1 MNGEVISLCAR
12 AKLAILRKPRRNAI
26 IVLIMTLVLSA
37 LVSQAGISASVEGA
51 RNRIQSSIGLGFT
64 VRAKTRGETLPE
76 QSNTNS
82 NSVAT
87 SNSPI
92 PQDLAANEGIDSSQI
107 RKFAAISGVK
117 TVVEERDVLATPVGK
132 QLVLSA
138 QGPRLDDDVLAHAAG
153 ITGTTDS
160 RLSQGFQEGLYRLEQ
175 GEHIT
180 NRSSGRAI
188 VHRDFAKKNN
198 LKIGSTIILKQGF
211 NVKVRVVGIFA
222 GKLQTKGALP
232 SDTSENRIFTD
243 LSSALSLAGSSKRGV
258 LRCVVERSDLLASA
272 IRETK
277 SIAGKWA
284 DVEQNASQLSDVINS
299 VNSVQQLV
307 QMIFVALSFV
317 GILVLG
323 LVLVFW
329 VRGRMH
335 EIGVLMS
342 IGLSRA
348 IIVSQLLVEI
358 AILNIVSFV
367 ISLGLGA
374 AFSGVIGS
382 VILHSADSSFIADGM
397 PVLPLLQTLAAFV
410 MGLFISIVALLVAV
424 LPILIKKPRQI
435 LSTMSQQKCSCVC
448 EFSTKNTIANSA
460 IV

>member
-51 RNRIQSSIGLGFT
+51 RDRIQSSIGLGFT

-76 QSNTNS
+76 QSNANS

-107 RKFAAISGVK
+107 RKFAAISSVK
-117 TVVEERDVLATPVGK
+117 TVVEERNVLAVPVGK
-132 QLVLSA
+132 QLVLPA

-180 NRSSGRAI
+180 NRSVSSAI

-243 LSSALSLAGSSKRGV
+243 LSSALSLAGSSNRSV
-258 LRCVVERSDLLASA
+258 LRCVVEHSDLLASA
-272 IRETK
+272 IREAK

-284 DVEQNASQLSDVINS
+284 DVEQNASQLSDVISS

-307 QMIFVALSFV
+307 RMIFVALSFV

-358 AILNIVSFV
+358 VILNIVSFV
-367 ISLGLGA
+367 ISLGFGA

-410 MGLFISIVALLVAV
+410 IGLLISIVALLVAV

-435 LSTMSQQKCSCVC
+435 LSAMS
-448 EFSTKNTIANSA
+448 
-460 IV
+460 

>member
-1 MNGEVISLCAR
+1 MSVGVISLCSR
-12 AKLAILRKPRRNAI
+12 AWLAIFRKPRRNAI

-37 LVSQAGISASVEGA
+37 LVSQAGISASVEDA
-51 RNRIQSSIGLGFT
+51 RNHLQSSIGLGFT

-76 QSNTNS
+76 QMNANS

-92 PQDLAANEGIDSSQI
+92 PQDLDANEGIDSSQI
-107 RKFAAISGVK
+107 RKFAAIPGVK

-132 QLVLSA
+132 QLVLPA
-138 QGPRLDDDVLAHAAG
+138 QGPRLDDDVLANAAG

-160 RLSQGFQEGLYRLEQ
+160 RLSQGFQEGLYHLEQ

-180 NRSSGRAI
+180 DRSSGRAI

-198 LKIGSTIILKQGF
+198 LKIGSTITLKQGF

-232 SDTSENRIFTD
+232 SDASENRIFTD

-258 LRCVVERSDLLASA
+258 LRCMVERSDLLDSA
-272 IRETK
+272 MRHAK

-284 DVEQNASQLSDVINS
+284 DVEQNASQLSGVISS

-307 QMIFVALSFV
+307 LMIFVALSLV

-329 VRGRMH
+329 VRSRMH

-342 IGLSRA
+342 LGLSRA

-358 AILNIVSFV
+358 VILNLVSFI

-374 AFSGVIGS
+374 AFSGIIGS
-382 VILHSADSSFIADGM
+382 AILHSADSSIVVGDA
-397 PVLPLLQTLAAFV
+397 PVLPFLQTFAAFA
-410 MGLFISIVALLVAV
+410 MGLFISAVALIVAV

-435 LSTMSQQKCSCVC
+435 LSAMS
-448 EFSTKNTIANSA
+448 
-460 IV
+460 

>member
-1 MNGEVISLCAR
+1 MSVDVISLCSR
-12 AKLAILRKPRRNAI
+12 AWLAIFRKPRRNAI

-37 LVSQAGISASVEGA
+37 LVSQAGISASVEDA
-51 RNRIQSSIGLGFT
+51 RNHLQSSIGLGFT

-76 QSNTNS
+76 QMNANS

-92 PQDLAANEGIDSSQI
+92 PQDLDANEGIDSSQI
-107 RKFAAISGVK
+107 RKFAAIPGVK

-132 QLVLSA
+132 QIVLPL

-180 NRSSGRAI
+180 NRSAGRAI

-198 LKIGSTIILKQGF
+198 LKIGSTITLKQGF
-211 NVKVRVVGIFA
+211 NVKVSVVGIFA

-232 SDTSENRIFTD
+232 SDASENRIFTD

-258 LRCVVERSDLLASA
+258 LRCVVERSDLLANA
-272 IRETK
+272 IRQAKT
-277 SIAGKWA
+277 IAGKWA
-284 DVEQNASQLSDVINS
+284 DVEQNASQLSSVINS

-307 QMIFVALSFV
+307 QMIFIVLSFV

-329 VRGRMH
+329 VRARMH

-342 IGLSRA
+342 IGLSKA
-348 IIVSQLLVEI
+348 VIVSQLLVEI
-358 AILNIVSFV
+358 VILNIVSFI

-382 VILHSADSSFIADGM
+382 AILHSANSSFIADGVA
-397 PVLPLLQTLAAFV
+397 VLPLTQTFIAFV
-410 MGLFISIVALLVAV
+410 IGLFISIVALIIAV
-424 LPILIKKPRQI
+424 LPIFIKKPRQI
-435 LSTMSQQKCSCVC
+435 LSAMS
-448 EFSTKNTIANSA
+448 
-460 IV
+460 

>member
-1 MNGEVISLCAR
+1 MSVDVISLCSR
-12 AKLAILRKPRRNAI
+12 AWLAIFRKPRRNAI

-37 LVSQAGISASVEGA
+37 LVSQAGISASAESA
-51 RNRIQSSIGLGFT
+51 RDHIQSSIGLGFT
-64 VRAKTRGETLPE
+64 VQAKTRGETLPE
-76 QSNTNS
+76 QSNANS
-82 NSVAT
+82 NSDTNSEANSDTKV

-92 PQDLAANEGIDSSQI
+92 PQDLDANEGIDSSQI
-107 RKFAAISGVK
+107 RKFAAIAGVK

-132 QLVLSA
+132 QLVLPT

-180 NRSSGRAI
+180 DRSSGRAI

-198 LKIGSTIILKQGF
+198 LKIGSTITLKQGF

-232 SDTSENRIFTD
+232 SDASENRIFTD

-258 LRCVVERSDLLASA
+258 LRCMVERSDLLDSA
-272 IRETK
+272 MRHAK

-284 DVEQNASQLSDVINS
+284 DVEQNASQLSGVISS

-307 QMIFVALSFV
+307 LMIFVALSLV

-329 VRGRMH
+329 VRSRMH

-342 IGLSRA
+342 LGLSRA

-358 AILNIVSFV
+358 VILNLVSFI

-374 AFSGVIGS
+374 AFSGIIGS
-382 VILHSADSSFIADGM
+382 AILHSADSSIVVGDA
-397 PVLPLLQTLAAFV
+397 PVLPFLQTFAAFA
-410 MGLFISIVALLVAV
+410 MGLFISAVALIVAV

-435 LSTMSQQKCSCVC
+435 LSAMS
-448 EFSTKNTIANSA
+448 
-460 IV
+460 

>member
-1 MNGEVISLCAR
+1 MSVGVISLCSR
-12 AKLAILRKPRRNAI
+12 AWLAIFRKPRRNAI

-37 LVSQAGISASVEGA
+37 LVSQAGISASVEDA
-51 RNRIQSSIGLGFT
+51 RNHLQSSIGLGFT

-76 QSNTNS
+76 KMNANS

-92 PQDLAANEGIDSSQI
+92 PQDLDANEGIDSSQI

-132 QLVLSA
+132 QIVLPA

-180 NRSSGRAI
+180 NSSIGKAI

-198 LKIGSTIILKQGF
+198 LKIGSTITLKQGF
-211 NVKVRVVGIFA
+211 NVKVSVVGIFA

-232 SDTSENRIFTD
+232 SDASENRIFTD
-243 LSSALSLAGSSKRGV
+243 LSSALFLAGSAKRSV
-258 LRCVVERSDLLASA
+258 LRCVVERSDLLANA
-272 IRETK
+272 IRQAKT
-277 SIAGKWA
+277 IAGKWA
-284 DVEQNASQLSDVINS
+284 DVEQNASQLSSIINS

-307 QMIFVALSFV
+307 RMIFVALSFV

-329 VRGRMH
+329 VRARMH

-342 IGLSRA
+342 IGLSKA
-348 IIVSQLLVEI
+348 VIVSQLLVEI
-358 AILNIVSFV
+358 VILNIVSFV

-382 VILHSADSSFIADGM
+382 AILHSANSSFIADGVA
-397 PVLPLLQTLAAFV
+397 VLPLTQTFIAFV
-410 MGLFISIVALLVAV
+410 IGLLISIVALIIAV
-424 LPILIKKPRQI
+424 LPIFIKKPRQI
-435 LSTMSQQKCSCVC
+435 LSAMS
-448 EFSTKNTIANSA
+448 
-460 IV
+460 

>member
-1 MNGEVISLCAR
+1 MSVGVISLCSRAR
-12 AKLAILRKPRRNAI
+12 LAIFRKPRRNAI

-37 LVSQAGISASVEGA
+37 LVSQAGISASVEDA
-51 RNRIQSSIGLGFT
+51 RNHLQSSIGLGFT

-76 QSNTNS
+76 RMNANS

-92 PQDLAANEGIDSSQI
+92 PQDLDANEGIDSSQI

-117 TVVEERDVLATPVGK
+117 TVVEERDVLAVPVGK
-132 QLVLSA
+132 QIVLPA

-243 LSSALSLAGSSKRGV
+243 LSSALSLAGSSNRSV

-272 IRETK
+272 IREAK

-284 DVEQNASQLSDVINS
+284 DVEQNASQLSDVISS

-307 QMIFVALSFV
+307 RMIFVALSFV

-367 ISLGLGA
+367 ISLGFGA

-382 VILHSADSSFIADGM
+382 AILHSADSSFIADGM

-410 MGLFISIVALLVAV
+410 IGLLISIVALLVAV
-424 LPILIKKPRQI
+424 LPILIKKPRKI
-435 LSTMSQQKCSCVC
+435 LSAMS
-448 EFSTKNTIANSA
+448 
-460 IV
+460 

>member
-1 MNGEVISLCAR
+1 MSVDVISLCSR
-12 AKLAILRKPRRNAI
+12 AWLAIFRKPRRNAI

-37 LVSQAGISASVEGA
+37 LVSQAGISASVDGA
-51 RNRIQSSIGLGFT
+51 RNNLQSSIGLGFT

-76 QSNTNS
+76 QSDTNS

-87 SNSPI
+87 SNSAI
-92 PQDLAANEGIDSSQI
+92 PQDLGANEGIASSQI
-107 RKFAAISGVK
+107 RKFAAIPGVK
-117 TVVEERDVLATPVGK
+117 TVVGERDVLAVPVGK
-132 QLVLSA
+132 QLVLPA

-180 NRSSGRAI
+180 NRSAGSAI

-198 LKIGSTIILKQGF
+198 LKIGSTITLKQGF

-222 GKLQTKGALP
+222 GKLQTKGAFP
-232 SDTSENRIFTD
+232 SDASENRIFTD
-243 LSSALSLAGSSKRGV
+243 LSSALSLAGSAKRSV
-258 LRCVVERSDLLASA
+258 LRCVVERSDLLADA
-272 IRETK
+272 IRDAK

-284 DVEQNASQLSDVINS
+284 DVEQNASQLSDVISS

-307 QMIFVALSFV
+307 RMIFVALSFV

-342 IGLSRA
+342 IGLSKA
-348 IIVSQLLVEI
+348 VIVSQLLVEI
-358 AILNIVSFV
+358 VILNIVSFV

-374 AFSGVIGS
+374 AFSGIIGS
-382 VILHSADSSFIADGM
+382 AILHSANSSFIADGV
-397 PVLPLLQTLAAFV
+397 PVLPLTQTFTSFV
-410 MGLFISIVALLVAV
+410 MGLLISIVALILAV

-435 LSTMSQQKCSCVC
+435 LS
-448 EFSTKNTIANSA
+448 A
-460 IV
+460 IS

>member
-1 MNGEVISLCAR
+1 MCDDITSICAR
-12 AKLAILRKPRRNAI
+12 AWLAIVRKPRRNAI

-37 LVSQAGISASVEGA
+37 LVSQAGISASAESA
-51 RNRIQSSIGLGFT
+51 RDHIQSSIGLGFT
-64 VRAKTRGETLPE
+64 VQAKTRGETLPE
-76 QSNTNS
+76 QSNANSSSDTNS
-82 NSVAT
+82 EANSDTKV
-87 SNSPI
+87 SNSAI
-92 PQDLAANEGIDSSQI
+92 PQDLGANEGIDSSQI
-107 RKFAAISGVK
+107 RKFAAIAGVK

-132 QLVLSA
+132 QLVLPT

-160 RLSQGFQEGLYRLEQ
+160 RLSQGFQEGLYHLEQ

-180 NRSSGRAI
+180 DRSSGRAI

-198 LKIGSTIILKQGF
+198 LKIGSTITLKQGF

-232 SDTSENRIFTD
+232 SDASENRIFTD

-258 LRCVVERSDLLASA
+258 LRCMVERSDLLDSA
-272 IRETK
+272 MRHAK

-284 DVEQNASQLSDVINS
+284 DVEQNASQLSGVISS

-307 QMIFVALSFV
+307 LMIFVALSLV

-329 VRGRMH
+329 VRSRMH

-342 IGLSRA
+342 LGLSRA

-358 AILNIVSFV
+358 VILNLVSFI

-374 AFSGVIGS
+374 AFSGIIGS
-382 VILHSADSSFIADGM
+382 AILHSADSSIVVGDA
-397 PVLPLLQTLAAFV
+397 PVLPFLQTFAAFA
-410 MGLFISIVALLVAV
+410 MGLFISAVALIVAV

-435 LSTMSQQKCSCVC
+435 LSAMS
-448 EFSTKNTIANSA
+448 
-460 IV
+460 

>member
-1 MNGEVISLCAR
+1 MCDDITSICAR
-12 AKLAILRKPRRNAI
+12 AWLAIVRKPRRNAI

-37 LVSQAGISASVEGA
+37 LVSQAGISASAESA
-51 RNRIQSSIGLGFT
+51 RDHIQSSIGLGFT
-64 VRAKTRGETLPE
+64 VQAKTRGETLPE
-76 QSNTNS
+76 QSNANSSSDTNS
-82 NSVAT
+82 EANSDTKV
-87 SNSPI
+87 SNSAI
-92 PQDLAANEGIDSSQI
+92 PQDLGANEGIDSSQI
-107 RKFAAISGVK
+107 RKFAAIAGVK

-132 QLVLSA
+132 QLVLPT

-180 NRSSGRAI
+180 DRSSGRAI

-198 LKIGSTIILKQGF
+198 LKIGSTITLKQGF

-232 SDTSENRIFTD
+232 SDASENRIFTD

-258 LRCVVERSDLLASA
+258 LRCMVERSDLLDSA
-272 IRETK
+272 MRHAK

-284 DVEQNASQLSDVINS
+284 DVEQNASQLSGVISS

-307 QMIFVALSFV
+307 LMIFVALSLV

-329 VRGRMH
+329 VRSRMH

-342 IGLSRA
+342 LGLSRA

-358 AILNIVSFV
+358 VILNLVSFI

-374 AFSGVIGS
+374 AFSGIIGS
-382 VILHSADSSFIADGM
+382 AILHSADSSIVVGDA
-397 PVLPLLQTLAAFV
+397 PVLPFLQTFAAFA
-410 MGLFISIVALLVAV
+410 MGLFISAVALIVAV

-435 LSTMSQQKCSCVC
+435 LSAMS
-448 EFSTKNTIANSA
+448 
-460 IV
+460 

>member
-1 MNGEVISLCAR
+1 MSVDVISLCSR
-12 AKLAILRKPRRNAI
+12 AWLAIFRKPRRNAI

-37 LVSQAGISASVEGA
+37 LVSQAGISASVEDA
-51 RNRIQSSIGLGFT
+51 RNHLQSSIGLGFT

-76 QSNTNS
+76 QMNANS
-82 NSVAT
+82 NSGT
-87 SNSPI
+87 NSGTNSVTNSSTNSDTKVPNSVI
-92 PQDLAANEGIDSSQI
+92 PQDLDANEGIDSSQI

-117 TVVEERDVLATPVGK
+117 TVVEERDVLAVPVGK
-132 QLVLSA
+132 QIVLPA

-180 NRSSGRAI
+180 NRSAGRAI

-198 LKIGSTIILKQGF
+198 LKIGSTITLKQGF
-211 NVKVRVVGIFA
+211 NVKVSVVGIFA

-232 SDTSENRIFTD
+232 SDASENRIFTD
-243 LSSALSLAGSSKRGV
+243 LSSALSLAGSSKLGV

-272 IRETK
+272 MRDAK

-307 QMIFVALSFV
+307 RMIFVALSFV

-335 EIGVLMS
+335 EIGVFMS
-342 IGLSRA
+342 IGLSKA
-348 IIVSQLLVEI
+348 AIVSQLLVEI
-358 AILNIVSFV
+358 VILNIVSFV

-382 VILHSADSSFIADGM
+382 AILHSADSSFIADGM

-435 LSTMSQQKCSCVC
+435 LSAMS
-448 EFSTKNTIANSA
+448 
-460 IV
+460 

>member
-1 MNGEVISLCAR
+1 MSVDVISLCSR
-12 AKLAILRKPRRNAI
+12 AWLAIFRKPRRNAI

-37 LVSQAGISASVEGA
+37 LVSQAGISASVEDA
-51 RNRIQSSIGLGFT
+51 RNHLQSSIGLGFT

-76 QSNTNS
+76 KMNANS

-92 PQDLAANEGIDSSQI
+92 PQDLDANEGIDSSQI

-132 QLVLSA
+132 QIVLPL

-180 NRSSGRAI
+180 NRSAGRAI

-198 LKIGSTIILKQGF
+198 LKIGSTITLKQGF
-211 NVKVRVVGIFA
+211 NVKVSVVGIFA

-232 SDTSENRIFTD
+232 SDASENRIFTD

-258 LRCVVERSDLLASA
+258 LRCVVERSDLLANA
-272 IRETK
+272 IRQAKT
-277 SIAGKWA
+277 IAGKWA
-284 DVEQNASQLSDVINS
+284 DVEQNASQLSSVINS

-307 QMIFVALSFV
+307 QMIFVVLSFV

-329 VRGRMH
+329 VRARMH

-342 IGLSRA
+342 IGLSKA
-348 IIVSQLLVEI
+348 VIVSQLLVEI
-358 AILNIVSFV
+358 VILNIVSFI

-382 VILHSADSSFIADGM
+382 AILHSANSSFIADGVA
-397 PVLPLLQTLAAFV
+397 VLPLTQTFIAFV
-410 MGLFISIVALLVAV
+410 IGLFISIVALIIAV
-424 LPILIKKPRQI
+424 LPIFIKKPRQI
-435 LSTMSQQKCSCVC
+435 LSAMS
-448 EFSTKNTIANSA
+448 
-460 IV
+460 

>member
-51 RNRIQSSIGLGFT
+51 RDRIQSSIGLGFT

-76 QSNTNS
+76 QSNANS

-117 TVVEERDVLATPVGK
+117 TVVEERDVLAVPVGK
-132 QLVLSA
+132 QLVLPA

-243 LSSALSLAGSSKRGV
+243 LSSALSLAGSSNRSV

-272 IRETK
+272 IREAK

-284 DVEQNASQLSDVINS
+284 DVEQNASQLSDVISS
-299 VNSVQQLV
+299 VNSVQQLGR
-307 QMIFVALSFV
+307 MIFVALSFV

-358 AILNIVSFV
+358 VILNIVSFV
-367 ISLGLGA
+367 ISLGFGA

-382 VILHSADSSFIADGM
+382 AILHSADSSFIADGM

-424 LPILIKKPRQI
+424 LPILIKKPRKI
-435 LSTMSQQKCSCVC
+435 LSAMS
-448 EFSTKNTIANSA
+448 
-460 IV
+460 

>member
-1 MNGEVISLCAR
+1 MCDDITSICAR
-12 AKLAILRKPRRNAI
+12 AWLAIVRKPRRNAI

-37 LVSQAGISASVEGA
+37 LVSQAGISASAESA
-51 RNRIQSSIGLGFT
+51 RDHIQSSIGLGFT
-64 VRAKTRGETLPE
+64 VQAKTRGETLPE
-76 QSNTNS
+76 QSNANSSSDTNS
-82 NSVAT
+82 EANSDTKV
-87 SNSPI
+87 SNSAI
-92 PQDLAANEGIDSSQI
+92 PQDLGANEGIDSSQI
-107 RKFAAISGVK
+107 RKFAAIAGVK

-132 QLVLSA
+132 QLVLPT

-180 NRSSGRAI
+180 DRSSGRAI

-198 LKIGSTIILKQGF
+198 LKIGSTITLKQGF

-232 SDTSENRIFTD
+232 SDASENRIFTD

-258 LRCVVERSDLLASA
+258 LRCMVERSDLLDSA
-272 IRETK
+272 MRHAK

-284 DVEQNASQLSDVINS
+284 DVEQNASQLSGVISS

-307 QMIFVALSFV
+307 LMIFVALSLV

-329 VRGRMH
+329 VRSRMH

-342 IGLSRA
+342 LGLSRA

-358 AILNIVSFV
+358 VILNLVSFV

-374 AFSGVIGS
+374 AFSGIIGS
-382 VILHSADSSFIADGM
+382 AILHSADSSIVVGDA
-397 PVLPLLQTLAAFV
+397 PVLPFLQTFAAFA
-410 MGLFISIVALLVAV
+410 MGLFISAVALIVAV

-435 LSTMSQQKCSCVC
+435 LSAMS
-448 EFSTKNTIANSA
+448 
-460 IV
+460 

>member
-1 MNGEVISLCAR
+1 MCDDITSICAR
-12 AKLAILRKPRRNAI
+12 AWLAIVRKPRRNAI

-37 LVSQAGISASVEGA
+37 LVSQAGISASAESA
-51 RNRIQSSIGLGFT
+51 RDHIQSSIGLGFT
-64 VRAKTRGETLPE
+64 VQAKTRGETLPE
-76 QSNTNS
+76 QSNANS
-82 NSVAT
+82 NSDTNSDTKV
-87 SNSPI
+87 SNSAI
-92 PQDLAANEGIDSSQI
+92 PQDLGANEGIDSSQI
-107 RKFAAISGVK
+107 RKFAAIAGVK

-132 QLVLSA
+132 QLVLPT

-160 RLSQGFQEGLYRLEQ
+160 RLSQGFQEGLYHLEQ
-175 GEHIT
+175 GEPIT
-180 NRSSGRAI
+180 DRSSGRAI

-198 LKIGSTIILKQGF
+198 LKIGSTITLKQGF

-232 SDTSENRIFTD
+232 SDASENRIFTD

-258 LRCVVERSDLLASA
+258 LRCMVERSDLLDSA
-272 IRETK
+272 MRHAK

-284 DVEQNASQLSDVINS
+284 DVEQNASQLSGVISS

-307 QMIFVALSFV
+307 LMIFVALSLV
-317 GILVLG
+317 GVLVLG

-329 VRGRMH
+329 VRSRMH

-342 IGLSRA
+342 LGLSRA

-358 AILNIVSFV
+358 VILNLVSFV

-374 AFSGVIGS
+374 AFSGIIGS
-382 VILHSADSSFIADGM
+382 AILHSADSSIVVGDA
-397 PVLPLLQTLAAFV
+397 PVLPFLQTFAAFA
-410 MGLFISIVALLVAV
+410 MGLFISAVALIVAV

-435 LSTMSQQKCSCVC
+435 LSAMS
-448 EFSTKNTIANSA
+448 
-460 IV
+460 

>member
-1 MNGEVISLCAR
+1 MCDDITSICVR
-12 AKLAILRKPRRNAI
+12 AWLAIVRKPRRNAI

-37 LVSQAGISASVEGA
+37 LVSQAGISASAESA
-51 RNRIQSSIGLGFT
+51 RDHIQSSIGLGFT
-64 VRAKTRGETLPE
+64 VQAKTRGETLPE
-76 QSNTNS
+76 QSNANSSSDTNS
-82 NSVAT
+82 EASSDTKV
-87 SNSPI
+87 SNSAI
-92 PQDLAANEGIDSSQI
+92 PQDLGANEGIDSSQI
-107 RKFAAISGVK
+107 RKFAAIAGVK

-132 QLVLSA
+132 QLVLPT

-160 RLSQGFQEGLYRLEQ
+160 RLSQGFQEGLYHLEQ

-180 NRSSGRAI
+180 DRSSGRAI

-198 LKIGSTIILKQGF
+198 LKIGSTITLKQGF

-232 SDTSENRIFTD
+232 SDASENRIFTD

-258 LRCVVERSDLLASA
+258 LRCMVERSDLLDSA
-272 IRETK
+272 MRHAK

-284 DVEQNASQLSDVINS
+284 DVEQNASQLSGVISS

-307 QMIFVALSFV
+307 LMIFVALSLV

-329 VRGRMH
+329 VRSRMH

-342 IGLSRA
+342 LGLSRA

-358 AILNIVSFV
+358 VILNLVSFI

-374 AFSGVIGS
+374 AFSGIIGS
-382 VILHSADSSFIADGM
+382 AILHSADSSIVVGDA
-397 PVLPLLQTLAAFV
+397 PVLPFLQTFAAFA
-410 MGLFISIVALLVAV
+410 MGLFISAVALIVAV

-435 LSTMSQQKCSCVC
+435 LSAMS
-448 EFSTKNTIANSA
+448 
-460 IV
+460 

>member
-1 MNGEVISLCAR
+1 MSVDVISLCSR
-12 AKLAILRKPRRNAI
+12 AWLAIFRKPRRNAI

-37 LVSQAGISASVEGA
+37 LVSQAGISASVEDA
-51 RNRIQSSIGLGFT
+51 RNHLQSSIGLGFT

-76 QSNTNS
+76 RMNANS

-92 PQDLAANEGIDSSQI
+92 PQDLDANEGIDSSQI
-107 RKFAAISGVK
+107 RKFAAIPGVK

-132 QLVLSA
+132 QIVLPL

-180 NRSSGRAI
+180 NSSIGKAI

-198 LKIGSTIILKQGF
+198 LKIGSTITLKQGF
-211 NVKVRVVGIFA
+211 NVKVSVVGIFA

-232 SDTSENRIFTD
+232 SDASENRIFTD
-243 LSSALSLAGSSKRGV
+243 LSSALFLAGSAKRSV
-258 LRCVVERSDLLASA
+258 LRCVVERSDLLANA
-272 IRETK
+272 IRQAKT
-277 SIAGKWA
+277 IAGKWA
-284 DVEQNASQLSDVINS
+284 DVEQNASQLSGVINS

-307 QMIFVALSFV
+307 QMIFVVLSFV

-329 VRGRMH
+329 VRARMH

-342 IGLSRA
+342 IGLSKA
-348 IIVSQLLVEI
+348 VIVSQLLVEI
-358 AILNIVSFV
+358 VILNIVSFI

-382 VILHSADSSFIADGM
+382 AILHSANSSFIADGVA
-397 PVLPLLQTLAAFV
+397 VLPLTQTFIAFV
-410 MGLFISIVALLVAV
+410 IGLLISIVALIIAV
-424 LPILIKKPRQI
+424 LPIVIKKPRQI
-435 LSTMSQQKCSCVC
+435 LSAMS
-448 EFSTKNTIANSA
+448 
-460 IV
+460 

>member
-1 MNGEVISLCAR
+1 MSVDVISLCSR
-12 AKLAILRKPRRNAI
+12 AWLAIFRKPRRNAI

-37 LVSQAGISASVEGA
+37 LVSQAGISASVEDA
-51 RNRIQSSIGLGFT
+51 RNHLQSSIGLGFT

-76 QSNTNS
+76 QMNANS

-87 SNSPI
+87 SNSAI
-92 PQDLAANEGIDSSQI
+92 PQDLGANEGIGSSQI
-107 RKFAAISGVK
+107 RKFAAIPGVK
-117 TVVEERDVLATPVGK
+117 TVVGERDVLATPVGK
-132 QLVLSA
+132 QIVLPL

-180 NRSSGRAI
+180 NSSIGKAI

-198 LKIGSTIILKQGF
+198 LKIGSTITLKQGF
-211 NVKVRVVGIFA
+211 NVKVSVVGIFA

-232 SDTSENRIFTD
+232 SDASENRIFTD
-243 LSSALSLAGSSKRGV
+243 LSSALFLAGSAKRSV
-258 LRCVVERSDLLASA
+258 LRCVVERSDLLANA
-272 IRETK
+272 IRQAKT
-277 SIAGKWA
+277 IAGKWA
-284 DVEQNASQLSDVINS
+284 DVEQNASQLSGVITS

-307 QMIFVALSFV
+307 QMIFIVLSFV

-329 VRGRMH
+329 VRARMH

-342 IGLSRA
+342 IGLSKA
-348 IIVSQLLVEI
+348 VIVSQLLVEI
-358 AILNIVSFV
+358 VILNIVSFI

-382 VILHSADSSFIADGM
+382 AILHSANSSFIADGVA
-397 PVLPLLQTLAAFV
+397 VLPLTQTFIAFV
-410 MGLFISIVALLVAV
+410 IGLFISIVALIIAV
-424 LPILIKKPRQI
+424 LPIFIKKPRQI
-435 LSTMSQQKCSCVC
+435 LSAMS
-448 EFSTKNTIANSA
+448 
-460 IV
+460 

>member
-1 MNGEVISLCAR
+1 MSVGVISLCSR
-12 AKLAILRKPRRNAI
+12 AWLAIFRKPRRNAI

-37 LVSQAGISASVEGA
+37 LVSQAGISASVDGA
-51 RNRIQSSIGLGFT
+51 RDRLQSSIGLGFT

-76 QSNTNS
+76 KSNANS
-82 NSVAT
+82 NSAAT

-92 PQDLAANEGIDSSQI
+92 PQDLDANEGIASSQI
-107 RKFAAISGVK
+107 RKFAAIPGVK

-132 QLVLSA
+132 QLVLPA

-160 RLSQGFQEGLYRLEQ
+160 RLSQGFQEGLYRLVQ

-180 NRSSGRAI
+180 NSSIGEAI

-198 LKIGSTIILKQGF
+198 LKIGSTITLKQGF
-211 NVKVRVVGIFA
+211 NVKVSVVGIFA

-243 LSSALSLAGSSKRGV
+243 LSSALSLAGSSKRSV
-258 LRCVVERSDLLASA
+258 LRCAVERSDLLANA
-272 IRETK
+272 IRDAK

-284 DVEQNASQLSDVINS
+284 DVEQNASQLSGVINS

-317 GILVLG
+317 GVLVLG

-329 VRGRMH
+329 VRARMH

-342 IGLSRA
+342 IGLSKA
-348 IIVSQLLVEI
+348 AIVSQLLVEI
-358 AILNIVSFV
+358 VILNIVSFV

-382 VILHSADSSFIADGM
+382 AILHSANSSFIADGVA
-397 PVLPLLQTLAAFV
+397 VLPLTQTFTAFV
-410 MGLFISIVALLVAV
+410 MGLLISIVALIVAV

-435 LSTMSQQKCSCVC
+435 LSAMS
-448 EFSTKNTIANSA
+448 
-460 IV
+460 

>member
-1 MNGEVISLCAR
+1 MSVDVISLCSR
-12 AKLAILRKPRRNAI
+12 AWLAIFRKPRRNAI

-37 LVSQAGISASVEGA
+37 LVSQAGISASVEDA
-51 RNRIQSSIGLGFT
+51 RNHLQSSIGLGFT

-76 QSNTNS
+76 RMNANS

-92 PQDLAANEGIDSSQI
+92 PQDLDANEGIDSSQI

-132 QLVLSA
+132 QIVLPL

-180 NRSSGRAI
+180 NRSAGGAI

-198 LKIGSTIILKQGF
+198 LKIGSTITLKQGF
-211 NVKVRVVGIFA
+211 NVKVSVVGIFA

-232 SDTSENRIFTD
+232 SDASENRIFTD

-258 LRCVVERSDLLASA
+258 LRCVVERSDLLANA
-272 IRETK
+272 IRQAKT
-277 SIAGKWA
+277 IAGKWS
-284 DVEQNASQLSDVINS
+284 DVEQNASQLSGVINS

-329 VRGRMH
+329 VRARMH

-342 IGLSRA
+342 IGLSKA
-348 IIVSQLLVEI
+348 VIVSQLLVEI
-358 AILNIVSFV
+358 VILNIVSFI

-382 VILHSADSSFIADGM
+382 AILHSANSSFIADGVA
-397 PVLPLLQTLAAFV
+397 VLPLTQTFIAFV
-410 MGLFISIVALLVAV
+410 IGLFISIVALIIAV
-424 LPILIKKPRQI
+424 LPIFIKKPRQI
-435 LSTMSQQKCSCVC
+435 LSAMS
-448 EFSTKNTIANSA
+448 
-460 IV
+460 

>member
-1 MNGEVISLCAR
+1 MSVGVISLCSRAR
-12 AKLAILRKPRRNAI
+12 LAIFRKPRRNAI

-37 LVSQAGISASVEGA
+37 LVSQAGISASVEDA
-51 RNRIQSSIGLGFT
+51 RNHLQSSIGLGFT

-76 QSNTNS
+76 QMNANS

-92 PQDLAANEGIDSSQI
+92 PQDLDANEGIDSSQI

-132 QLVLSA
+132 QLVLPT

-198 LKIGSTIILKQGF
+198 LKIGSTITLKQGF
-211 NVKVRVVGIFA
+211 NVNVRVVGIFA

-232 SDTSENRIFTD
+232 SDASENRIFTD
-243 LSSALSLAGSSKRGV
+243 LSSALSLSGSSKRGV
-258 LRCVVERSDLLASA
+258 LRCMVERSDLLDSA
-272 IRETK
+272 MRHAK

-284 DVEQNASQLSDVINS
+284 DVEQNASQLSGVISS

-307 QMIFVALSFV
+307 LMIFVALSLV
-317 GILVLG
+317 GVLVLG

-329 VRGRMH
+329 VRSRMH

-342 IGLSRA
+342 LGLSRA

-358 AILNIVSFV
+358 VILNLVSFV

-374 AFSGVIGS
+374 AFSGIIGS
-382 VILHSADSSFIADGM
+382 AILHSADSSIVVGDA
-397 PVLPLLQTLAAFV
+397 PVLPFLQTFAAFA
-410 MGLFISIVALLVAV
+410 MGLFISAVALIVAV

-435 LSTMSQQKCSCVC
+435 LSAMS
-448 EFSTKNTIANSA
+448 
-460 IV
+460 

>member
-37 LVSQAGISASVEGA
+37 LVSQAGISASVDDA

-92 PQDLAANEGIDSSQI
+92 PQDLDANEGIASSQI
-107 RKFAAISGVK
+107 RKFAAIPGVK

-132 QLVLSA
+132 QLVLPA

-198 LKIGSTIILKQGF
+198 LKIGSTITLKQGF
-211 NVKVRVVGIFA
+211 NVNVRVVGIFA

-232 SDTSENRIFTD
+232 SDASENRIFTD

-258 LRCVVERSDLLASA
+258 LRCMVERSDLLANA
-272 IRETK
+272 IRDAK

-284 DVEQNASQLSDVINS
+284 DVEQNASQLSDVISS

-307 QMIFVALSFV
+307 RMIFVALSFV

-329 VRGRMH
+329 VRARMH
-335 EIGVLMS
+335 EIGVLVS

-348 IIVSQLLVEI
+348 IIASQLLVEI
-358 AILNIVSFV
+358 VILNIVSFV

-382 VILHSADSSFIADGM
+382 AILHSADSSFIADGM
-397 PVLPLLQTLAAFV
+397 PVLPLTQTFTSFV
-410 MGLFISIVALLVAV
+410 MGLLISIVALIVAV

-435 LSTMSQQKCSCVC
+435 LSAMS
-448 EFSTKNTIANSA
+448 
-460 IV
+460 

>member
-1 MNGEVISLCAR
+1 MSVGVISLCSR
-12 AKLAILRKPRRNAI
+12 AWLAIFRKPRRNAI

-37 LVSQAGISASVEGA
+37 LVSQAGISASVDDA
-51 RNRIQSSIGLGFT
+51 RNRLQSSIALGFT

-76 QSNTNS
+76 QSNANS

-92 PQDLAANEGIDSSQI
+92 PQDLDANEGIDSSQI
-107 RKFAAISGVK
+107 RKFAAIPGVK

-132 QLVLSA
+132 QIVLPL

-180 NRSSGRAI
+180 NRSAGSAI

-198 LKIGSTIILKQGF
+198 LKIGSTITLKQGF

-243 LSSALSLAGSSKRGV
+243 LSSALSLAGSAKRSV
-258 LRCVVERSDLLASA
+258 LRCVVERSDLLANA
-272 IRETK
+272 IRDAK

-284 DVEQNASQLSDVINS
+284 DVEQNASQLSGVIKS

-307 QMIFVALSFV
+307 RMIFVALSFV
-317 GILVLG
+317 GVLVLG

-329 VRGRMH
+329 VRARMH

-342 IGLSRA
+342 IGLSKA
-348 IIVSQLLVEI
+348 VIVSQLLVEI
-358 AILNIVSFV
+358 VILNIVSFV

-382 VILHSADSSFIADGM
+382 AILHSADSSFIADGV
-397 PVLPLLQTLAAFV
+397 PVLPLVQTLTAFV
-410 MGLFISIVALLVAV
+410 MGLLISIVALIVAV
-424 LPILIKKPRQI
+424 LPILIKKPRKI
-435 LSTMSQQKCSCVC
+435 LSAMS
-448 EFSTKNTIANSA
+448 
-460 IV
+460 

>member
-1 MNGEVISLCAR
+1 MCDDITSLCAR
-12 AKLAILRKPRRNAI
+12 SWLAIVRKPRRNAI

-37 LVSQAGISASVEGA
+37 LVSQAGISASAESA
-51 RNRIQSSIGLGFT
+51 RDHIQSSIGLGFT
-64 VRAKTRGETLPE
+64 VQAKTRGETLPE
-76 QSNTNS
+76 QSNANSSSEAKVS
-82 NSVAT
+82 NSA
-87 SNSPI
+87 I
-92 PQDLAANEGIDSSQI
+92 PQDLDANEGIDSSQI
-107 RKFAAISGVK
+107 RKFAAIAGVK

-132 QLVLSA
+132 QLVLPA
-138 QGPRLDDDVLAHAAG
+138 QGPRLDDDVLANAAG

-198 LKIGSTIILKQGF
+198 LKIGSNITLKQGF

-232 SDTSENRIFTD
+232 SDASENRIFTD

-258 LRCVVERSDLLASA
+258 LRCMVERSDLLGSA
-272 IRETK
+272 MRHAK

-284 DVEQNASQLSDVINS
+284 DVEQNASQLSGVISS

-307 QMIFVALSFV
+307 LMIFVALSLV

-329 VRGRMH
+329 VRSRMH

-342 IGLSRA
+342 LGLSRA

-358 AILNIVSFV
+358 VILNLVSFV

-374 AFSGVIGS
+374 AFSGIIGS
-382 VILHSADSSFIADGM
+382 AILHSADSSIVVGDA
-397 PVLPLLQTLAAFV
+397 PVLPFLQTFAAFA
-410 MGLFISIVALLVAV
+410 MGLFISAVALIVAV

-435 LSTMSQQKCSCVC
+435 LSAMS
-448 EFSTKNTIANSA
+448 
-460 IV
+460 

>member
-1 MNGEVISLCAR
+1 MSVGVISLCSR
-12 AKLAILRKPRRNAI
+12 AWLAIFRKPRRNAI

-37 LVSQAGISASVEGA
+37 LVSQAGISASVDDA
-51 RNRIQSSIGLGFT
+51 RNRLQSSIALGFT

-76 QSNTNS
+76 KSNANS
-82 NSVAT
+82 NSAAT

-92 PQDLAANEGIDSSQI
+92 PQDLGANEGIDSSQI

-132 QLVLSA
+132 QIVLPL
-138 QGPRLDDDVLAHAAG
+138 QGPRLDDDVLVHAAG

-180 NRSSGRAI
+180 NRSAGRAI

-198 LKIGSTIILKQGF
+198 LKIGSTITLKQGF
-211 NVKVRVVGIFA
+211 NVKVSVVGIFA

-243 LSSALSLAGSSKRGV
+243 LSSALSLAGSAKRSV
-258 LRCVVERSDLLASA
+258 LRCAVERSDSLASA
-272 IRETK
+272 IRDAK
-277 SIAGKWA
+277 SISGEWA
-284 DVEQNASQLSDVINS
+284 DVEQNASQLSGVITS

-307 QMIFVALSFV
+307 RMIFVALSFV

-358 AILNIVSFV
+358 VILNIVSFV

-382 VILHSADSSFIADGM
+382 AILHSANSSFIADGVA
-397 PVLPLLQTLAAFV
+397 VLPLTQTFIAFV
-410 MGLFISIVALLVAV
+410 MGLLISILALIIAV
-424 LPILIKKPRQI
+424 LPIFIKKPRQI
-435 LSTMSQQKCSCVC
+435 LSAMS
-448 EFSTKNTIANSA
+448 
-460 IV
+460 

>member
-1 MNGEVISLCAR
+1 MSVDVISLCSR
-12 AKLAILRKPRRNAI
+12 AWLAIFRKPRRNAI

-37 LVSQAGISASVEGA
+37 LVSQAGISASVEDA
-51 RNRIQSSIGLGFT
+51 RNHLQSSIGLGFT

-76 QSNTNS
+76 RMNANS

-92 PQDLAANEGIDSSQI
+92 PQDLDANEGIDSSQI

-132 QLVLSA
+132 QIVLPL

-180 NRSSGRAI
+180 NSSIGKAI

-198 LKIGSTIILKQGF
+198 LKIGSTITLKQGF
-211 NVKVRVVGIFA
+211 NVKVSVVGIFA

-232 SDTSENRIFTD
+232 SDASENRIFTD

-258 LRCVVERSDLLASA
+258 LRCVVERSDLLSNA
-272 IRETK
+272 IQQAKT
-277 SIAGKWA
+277 IAGKWA
-284 DVEQNASQLSDVINS
+284 DVEQNASQLSSVINS

-317 GILVLG
+317 GVLVLG

-329 VRGRMH
+329 VRARMH

-342 IGLSRA
+342 IGLSKA
-348 IIVSQLLVEI
+348 VIVSQLLVEI
-358 AILNIVSFV
+358 VILNIVSFV

-382 VILHSADSSFIADGM
+382 AILHSANSSFIADGVA
-397 PVLPLLQTLAAFV
+397 VLPLTQTFIDFV
-410 MGLFISIVALLVAV
+410 IGLLISIVALIIAV
-424 LPILIKKPRQI
+424 LPIFIKKPRQI
-435 LSTMSQQKCSCVC
+435 LSAMS
-448 EFSTKNTIANSA
+448 
-460 IV
+460 

>member
-1 MNGEVISLCAR
+1 MSVGVISLCSRAR
-12 AKLAILRKPRRNAI
+12 LAIFRKPRRNAI

-37 LVSQAGISASVEGA
+37 LVSQAGISASAESA
-51 RNRIQSSIGLGFT
+51 RDHIQSSIGLGFT
-64 VRAKTRGETLPE
+64 VQAKTRGETLPE
-76 QSNTNS
+76 QSNANSSSDTNS
-82 NSVAT
+82 EANSDTKV
-87 SNSPI
+87 SNSAI
-92 PQDLAANEGIDSSQI
+92 PQDLDANEGIDSSQI
-107 RKFAAISGVK
+107 RKFAAIAGVK

-132 QLVLSA
+132 QLVLPT

-180 NRSSGRAI
+180 DRSSGRAI

-198 LKIGSTIILKQGF
+198 LKIGSTITLKQGF

-232 SDTSENRIFTD
+232 SDASENRIFTD

-258 LRCVVERSDLLASA
+258 LRCMVERSDLLDSA
-272 IRETK
+272 MRHAK

-284 DVEQNASQLSDVINS
+284 DVEQNASQLSGVISS

-307 QMIFVALSFV
+307 LMIFVALSLV

-329 VRGRMH
+329 VRSRMH

-342 IGLSRA
+342 LGLSRA

-358 AILNIVSFV
+358 VILNLVSFI

-374 AFSGVIGS
+374 AFSGIIGS
-382 VILHSADSSFIADGM
+382 AILHSADSSIVVGDA
-397 PVLPLLQTLAAFV
+397 PVLPFLQTFAAFA
-410 MGLFISIVALLVAV
+410 MGLFISAVALIVAV

-435 LSTMSQQKCSCVC
+435 LSAMS
-448 EFSTKNTIANSA
+448 
-460 IV
+460 

>member
-1 MNGEVISLCAR
+1 MSVDVISLCSR
-12 AKLAILRKPRRNAI
+12 AWLAIFRKPRRNAI

-37 LVSQAGISASVEGA
+37 LVSQAGISASVEDA
-51 RNRIQSSIGLGFT
+51 RNHLQSSIGLGFT

-76 QSNTNS
+76 KMNANS

-92 PQDLAANEGIDSSQI
+92 PQDLDANEGIDSSQI

-132 QLVLSA
+132 QIVLPL

-180 NRSSGRAI
+180 NRSAGRAI

-198 LKIGSTIILKQGF
+198 LKIGSTITLKQGF
-211 NVKVRVVGIFA
+211 NVKVSVVGIFA

-243 LSSALSLAGSSKRGV
+243 LSSALSLAGSAKRSV
-258 LRCVVERSDLLASA
+258 LRCVVERSDLLANA
-272 IRETK
+272 IRQAKT
-277 SIAGKWA
+277 IAGEWA
-284 DVEQNASQLSDVINS
+284 DVEQNASQLSGVITS

-307 QMIFVALSFV
+307 QMIFIVLSFV

-329 VRGRMH
+329 VRARMH

-342 IGLSRA
+342 IGLSKA
-348 IIVSQLLVEI
+348 VIVSQLLVEI
-358 AILNIVSFV
+358 VILNIVSFV

-382 VILHSADSSFIADGM
+382 AILHSANSSFIADGVA
-397 PVLPLLQTLAAFV
+397 VLPLTQTFIAFV
-410 MGLFISIVALLVAV
+410 IGLFISIVALIISVI
-424 LPILIKKPRQI
+424 PMFIKKPRQI
-435 LSTMSQQKCSCVC
+435 LNAMS
-448 EFSTKNTIANSA
+448 
-460 IV
+460 

>member
-1 MNGEVISLCAR
+1 MCDDITSICVR
-12 AKLAILRKPRRNAI
+12 AWLAIVRKPRRNAI

-37 LVSQAGISASVEGA
+37 LVSQAGISASVEDA
-51 RNRIQSSIGLGFT
+51 RNHLQSSIGLGFT

-76 QSNTNS
+76 QMNANS

-92 PQDLAANEGIDSSQI
+92 PQDLDANEGIDSSQI

-132 QLVLSA
+132 QLVLPA

-198 LKIGSTIILKQGF
+198 LKIGSTITLKQGF

-258 LRCVVERSDLLASA
+258 LRCMVERSDLLDSA
-272 IRETK
+272 MRHAK

-284 DVEQNASQLSDVINS
+284 DVEQNASQLSGVISS

-307 QMIFVALSFV
+307 LMIFVALSLV

-329 VRGRMH
+329 VRSRMH

-342 IGLSRA
+342 LGLSRA

-358 AILNIVSFV
+358 VILNLVSFV

-374 AFSGVIGS
+374 AFSGIIGS
-382 VILHSADSSFIADGM
+382 AILHSADSSIVVGDA
-397 PVLPLLQTLAAFV
+397 PVLPFLQTFAAFA
-410 MGLFISIVALLVAV
+410 MGLFISAVALIVAV

-435 LSTMSQQKCSCVC
+435 LSAMS
-448 EFSTKNTIANSA
+448 
-460 IV
+460 

>member
-1 MNGEVISLCAR
+1 MSVGVISLCSR
-12 AKLAILRKPRRNAI
+12 AWLAIFRKPRRNAI

-37 LVSQAGISASVEGA
+37 LVSQAGISASVDGA
-51 RNRIQSSIGLGFT
+51 RDRLQSSIGLGFT

-76 QSNTNS
+76 KSNANS
-82 NSVAT
+82 NSAAT

-92 PQDLAANEGIDSSQI
+92 PQDLDANEGIASSQI
-107 RKFAAISGVK
+107 RKFAAIPGVK

-132 QLVLSA
+132 QLVLPA

-160 RLSQGFQEGLYRLEQ
+160 RLSQGFQEGLYRLVQ

-180 NRSSGRAI
+180 NSSIGEAI

-198 LKIGSTIILKQGF
+198 LKIGSTITLKQGF
-211 NVKVRVVGIFA
+211 NVKVSVVGIFA

-243 LSSALSLAGSSKRGV
+243 LSSALSLAGSSKRSV
-258 LRCVVERSDLLASA
+258 LRCAVERSDLLANA
-272 IRETK
+272 IRDAK

-284 DVEQNASQLSDVINS
+284 DVEQNASQLSGVINS

-317 GILVLG
+317 GVLVLG

-329 VRGRMH
+329 VRARMH

-342 IGLSRA
+342 IGLSKA
-348 IIVSQLLVEI
+348 AIVSQLLVEI
-358 AILNIVSFV
+358 VILNIVSFV

-382 VILHSADSSFIADGM
+382 AILHSANSSFIADGVA
-397 PVLPLLQTLAAFV
+397 VLPLTQTFTAFV
-410 MGLFISIVALLVAV
+410 MGLLISILALIIAV
-424 LPILIKKPRQI
+424 LPIFIKKPRQI
-435 LSTMSQQKCSCVC
+435 LSAMS
-448 EFSTKNTIANSA
+448 
-460 IV
+460 

>member
-1 MNGEVISLCAR
+1 MSVDVISLCSR
-12 AKLAILRKPRRNAI
+12 AWLAIFRKPRRNAI

-37 LVSQAGISASVEGA
+37 LVSQAGISASVEDA
-51 RNRIQSSIGLGFT
+51 RNHLQSSIGLGFT

-76 QSNTNS
+76 RMNANS

-92 PQDLAANEGIDSSQI
+92 PQDLDANEGIDSSQI

-132 QLVLSA
+132 QIVLPL

-180 NRSSGRAI
+180 NSSIGKAI

-198 LKIGSTIILKQGF
+198 LKIGSTITLKQGF
-211 NVKVRVVGIFA
+211 NVKVSVVGIFA

-232 SDTSENRIFTD
+232 SDASENRIFTD
-243 LSSALSLAGSSKRGV
+243 LSSALFLAGSAKRSV
-258 LRCVVERSDLLASA
+258 LRCVVERSDLLANA
-272 IRETK
+272 IRQAKT
-277 SIAGKWA
+277 IAGKWA
-284 DVEQNASQLSDVINS
+284 DVEQNASQLSGVINS

-307 QMIFVALSFV
+307 QMIFVVLSFV

-329 VRGRMH
+329 VRARMH

-342 IGLSRA
+342 IGLSKA
-348 IIVSQLLVEI
+348 VIVSQLLVEI
-358 AILNIVSFV
+358 VILNIVSFI

-382 VILHSADSSFIADGM
+382 AILHSANSSFIADGVA
-397 PVLPLLQTLAAFV
+397 VLPLTQTFIAFV
-410 MGLFISIVALLVAV
+410 IGLLISIVALIIAV
-424 LPILIKKPRQI
+424 LPIVIKKPRQI
-435 LSTMSQQKCSCVC
+435 LSAMS
-448 EFSTKNTIANSA
+448 
-460 IV
+460 

>member
-1 MNGEVISLCAR
+1 MSVGVISLCSR
-12 AKLAILRKPRRNAI
+12 AWLAIFRKPRRNAI

-37 LVSQAGISASVEGA
+37 LVSQAGISASVDGA
-51 RNRIQSSIGLGFT
+51 RDRLQSSIGLGFT

-76 QSNTNS
+76 KSNANS
-82 NSVAT
+82 NSAAT

-92 PQDLAANEGIDSSQI
+92 PQDLDANEGIASSQI
-107 RKFAAISGVK
+107 RKFAAIPGVK

-132 QLVLSA
+132 QLVLPA

-160 RLSQGFQEGLYRLEQ
+160 RLSQGFQEGLYRLVQ

-180 NRSSGRAI
+180 NSSIGEAI

-198 LKIGSTIILKQGF
+198 LKIGSTITLKQGF
-211 NVKVRVVGIFA
+211 NVKVSVVGIFA

-243 LSSALSLAGSSKRGV
+243 LSSALSLAGSSKRSV
-258 LRCVVERSDLLASA
+258 LRCAVERSDLLANA
-272 IRETK
+272 IRDAK

-284 DVEQNASQLSDVINS
+284 DVEQNASQLSGVINS

-317 GILVLG
+317 GVLVLG

-329 VRGRMH
+329 VRARMH

-342 IGLSRA
+342 IGLSKA
-348 IIVSQLLVEI
+348 AIVSQLLVEI
-358 AILNIVSFV
+358 VILNIVSFI

-382 VILHSADSSFIADGM
+382 AILHSANSSFIADGVA
-397 PVLPLLQTLAAFV
+397 VLPLTQTFTAFV
-410 MGLFISIVALLVAV
+410 MGLLISILALIIAV
-424 LPILIKKPRQI
+424 LPIFIKKPRQI
-435 LSTMSQQKCSCVC
+435 LSAMS
-448 EFSTKNTIANSA
+448 
-460 IV
+460 

>member
-1 MNGEVISLCAR
+1 MCDDITSICAR
-12 AKLAILRKPRRNAI
+12 AWLAIVRKPRRNAI

-37 LVSQAGISASVEGA
+37 LVSQAGISASAESA
-51 RNRIQSSIGLGFT
+51 RDHIQSSIGLGFT
-64 VRAKTRGETLPE
+64 VQAKTRGETLPE
-76 QSNTNS
+76 QSNANSSSDTNS
-82 NSVAT
+82 EASSDTKV
-87 SNSPI
+87 SNSAI
-92 PQDLAANEGIDSSQI
+92 PQDLGANEGIDSSQI
-107 RKFAAISGVK
+107 RKFAAIAGVK

-132 QLVLSA
+132 QLVLPT

-160 RLSQGFQEGLYRLEQ
+160 RLSQGFQEGLYHLEQ

-180 NRSSGRAI
+180 DRSSGRAI

-198 LKIGSTIILKQGF
+198 LKIGSTITLKQGF

-232 SDTSENRIFTD
+232 SDASENRIFTD

-258 LRCVVERSDLLASA
+258 LRCMVERSDLLDSA
-272 IRETK
+272 MRHAK

-284 DVEQNASQLSDVINS
+284 DVEQNASQLSGVISS

-307 QMIFVALSFV
+307 LMIFVALSLV

-329 VRGRMH
+329 VRSRMH

-342 IGLSRA
+342 LGLSRA

-358 AILNIVSFV
+358 VILNLVSFI

-374 AFSGVIGS
+374 AFSGIIGS
-382 VILHSADSSFIADGM
+382 AILHSADSSIVVGDA
-397 PVLPLLQTLAAFV
+397 PVLPFLQTFAAFA
-410 MGLFISIVALLVAV
+410 MGLFISAVALIVAV

-435 LSTMSQQKCSCVC
+435 LSAMS
-448 EFSTKNTIANSA
+448 
-460 IV
+460 

>member
-1 MNGEVISLCAR
+1 MSVGVISLCSR
-12 AKLAILRKPRRNAI
+12 AWLAIFRKPRRNAI

-37 LVSQAGISASVEGA
+37 LVSQAGISASVDDA
-51 RNRIQSSIGLGFT
+51 RNRLQSSIALGFT

-76 QSNTNS
+76 QSNINS

-92 PQDLAANEGIDSSQI
+92 PQDLDANEGIDSSQI
-107 RKFAAISGVK
+107 RKFAAIPGVK

-132 QLVLSA
+132 QIVLPL

-180 NRSSGRAI
+180 NRSAGSAI

-198 LKIGSTIILKQGF
+198 LKIGSTITLKQGF
-211 NVKVRVVGIFA
+211 NVEVRVVGIFA

-258 LRCVVERSDLLASA
+258 LRCAVERSDLLANA
-272 IRETK
+272 IRDAK

-284 DVEQNASQLSDVINS
+284 DVEQNASQLSDVISS

-307 QMIFVALSFV
+307 RMIFVALSFV

-348 IIVSQLLVEI
+348 IIASQLLVEI
-358 AILNIVSFV
+358 VILNIVSFV

-382 VILHSADSSFIADGM
+382 AILHSADSSFIADGM
-397 PVLPLLQTLAAFV
+397 PVLPLTQTFTSFV
-410 MGLFISIVALLVAV
+410 MGLLISIVALIVAV
-424 LPILIKKPRQI
+424 LPILIKKPRRI
-435 LSTMSQQKCSCVC
+435 LSAMS
-448 EFSTKNTIANSA
+448 
-460 IV
+460 

>member
-1 MNGEVISLCAR
+1 MCDDITSICAR
-12 AKLAILRKPRRNAI
+12 AWLAIVRKPRRNAI

-37 LVSQAGISASVEGA
+37 LVSQAGISASAESA
-51 RNRIQSSIGLGFT
+51 RDHIQSSIGLGFT
-64 VRAKTRGETLPE
+64 VQAKTRGETLPE
-76 QSNTNS
+76 QSNANSSSDTNS
-82 NSVAT
+82 EANSDTKV
-87 SNSPI
+87 SNSAI
-92 PQDLAANEGIDSSQI
+92 PQDLGANEGIDSSQI
-107 RKFAAISGVK
+107 RKFAAIAGVK
-117 TVVEERDVLATPVGK
+117 TVVEEREVLATPVGK
-132 QLVLSA
+132 QLVLPT

-180 NRSSGRAI
+180 DRSSGRAI

-198 LKIGSTIILKQGF
+198 LKIGSTITLKQGF

-232 SDTSENRIFTD
+232 SDASENRIFTD

-258 LRCVVERSDLLASA
+258 LRCMVERSDLLDSA
-272 IRETK
+272 MRHAK

-284 DVEQNASQLSDVINS
+284 DVEQNASQLSGVISS

-307 QMIFVALSFV
+307 LMIFVALSLV

-329 VRGRMH
+329 VRSRMH

-342 IGLSRA
+342 LGLSRA

-358 AILNIVSFV
+358 VILNLVSFV

-374 AFSGVIGS
+374 AFSGIIGS
-382 VILHSADSSFIADGM
+382 AILHSADSSIVVGDA
-397 PVLPLLQTLAAFV
+397 PVLPFLQTFAAFA
-410 MGLFISIVALLVAV
+410 MGLFISAVALIVAV

-435 LSTMSQQKCSCVC
+435 LSAMS
-448 EFSTKNTIANSA
+448 
-460 IV
+460 

>member
-1 MNGEVISLCAR
+1 MSVGVISLCSR
-12 AKLAILRKPRRNAI
+12 AWLAIFRKPRRNAI

-37 LVSQAGISASVEGA
+37 LVSQAGISASVEDA
-51 RNRIQSSIGLGFT
+51 RNHLQSSIGLGFT

-76 QSNTNS
+76 KMNANS

-92 PQDLAANEGIDSSQI
+92 PQDLDANEGIDSSQI

-132 QLVLSA
+132 QIVLPL

-180 NRSSGRAI
+180 NRSAGGAI

-198 LKIGSTIILKQGF
+198 LKIGSTITLKQGF

-232 SDTSENRIFTD
+232 SDASENRIFTD

-258 LRCVVERSDLLASA
+258 LRCVVERSDLLANA
-272 IRETK
+272 MRDAK
-277 SIAGKWA
+277 GIAGKWA
-284 DVEQNASQLSDVINS
+284 DVEQNASQLSSVINS

-329 VRGRMH
+329 VRARMH

-342 IGLSRA
+342 IGLSKA
-348 IIVSQLLVEI
+348 VIVSQLLVEI
-358 AILNIVSFV
+358 VILNIVSFV

-382 VILHSADSSFIADGM
+382 AILHSANSSFIADGVA
-397 PVLPLLQTLAAFV
+397 VLPLTQTFIAFV
-410 MGLFISIVALLVAV
+410 IGLLISIVALIIAV
-424 LPILIKKPRQI
+424 LPIFIKKPRQI
-435 LSTMSQQKCSCVC
+435 LSAMS
-448 EFSTKNTIANSA
+448 
-460 IV
+460 

>member
-1 MNGEVISLCAR
+1 MCDDITSICVR
-12 AKLAILRKPRRNAI
+12 AWLAIVRKPRRNAI

-37 LVSQAGISASVEGA
+37 LVSQAGISASAESA
-51 RNRIQSSIGLGFT
+51 RDHIQSSIGLGFT
-64 VRAKTRGETLPE
+64 VQAKTRGETLPE
-76 QSNTNS
+76 QSNANSSSDTNS
-82 NSVAT
+82 EASSDTKV
-87 SNSPI
+87 SNSAI
-92 PQDLAANEGIDSSQI
+92 PQDLGANEGIDSSQI
-107 RKFAAISGVK
+107 RKFAAIAGVK
-117 TVVEERDVLATPVGK
+117 TVVEEREVLATPVGK
-132 QLVLSA
+132 QLVLPT

-180 NRSSGRAI
+180 NRSIGKAI

-198 LKIGSTIILKQGF
+198 LKIGSTITLKQGF

-232 SDTSENRIFTD
+232 SDASENRIFTD

-258 LRCVVERSDLLASA
+258 LRCMVERSDLLDSA
-272 IRETK
+272 MRHAK

-284 DVEQNASQLSDVINS
+284 DVEQNASQLSGVISS

-307 QMIFVALSFV
+307 LMIFVALSLV

-329 VRGRMH
+329 VRSRMH

-342 IGLSRA
+342 LGLSRA

-358 AILNIVSFV
+358 VILNLVSFI

-374 AFSGVIGS
+374 AFSGIIGS
-382 VILHSADSSFIADGM
+382 AILHSADSSIVVGDA
-397 PVLPLLQTLAAFV
+397 PVLPFLQTFAAFA
-410 MGLFISIVALLVAV
+410 MGLFISAVALIVAV

-435 LSTMSQQKCSCVC
+435 LSAMS
-448 EFSTKNTIANSA
+448 
-460 IV
+460 

>member
-1 MNGEVISLCAR
+1 MCDDITSICAR
-12 AKLAILRKPRRNAI
+12 AWLAIVRKPRRNAI

-37 LVSQAGISASVEGA
+37 LVSQAGISASAESA
-51 RNRIQSSIGLGFT
+51 RDHIQSSIGLGFT
-64 VRAKTRGETLPE
+64 VQAKTRGETLPE
-76 QSNTNS
+76 QSNANSSSDTNS
-82 NSVAT
+82 EASSDTKV
-87 SNSPI
+87 SNSAI
-92 PQDLAANEGIDSSQI
+92 PQDLGANEGIDSSQI
-107 RKFAAISGVK
+107 RKFAAIAGVK
-117 TVVEERDVLATPVGK
+117 TVVEEREVLATPVGK
-132 QLVLSA
+132 QLVLPT

-180 NRSSGRAI
+180 DRSSGRAI

-198 LKIGSTIILKQGF
+198 LKIGSTITLKQGF

-232 SDTSENRIFTD
+232 SDASENRIFTD

-258 LRCVVERSDLLASA
+258 LRCMVERSDLLDSA
-272 IRETK
+272 MRHAK

-284 DVEQNASQLSDVINS
+284 DVEQNASQLSGVISS

-307 QMIFVALSFV
+307 LMIFVALSLV

-329 VRGRMH
+329 VRSRMH

-342 IGLSRA
+342 LGLSRA

-358 AILNIVSFV
+358 VILNLVSFV

-374 AFSGVIGS
+374 AFSGIIGS
-382 VILHSADSSFIADGM
+382 AILHSADSSIVVGDA
-397 PVLPLLQTLAAFV
+397 PVLPFLQTFAAFA
-410 MGLFISIVALLVAV
+410 MGLFISAVALIVAV

-435 LSTMSQQKCSCVC
+435 LSAMS
-448 EFSTKNTIANSA
+448 
-460 IV
+460 

>member
-1 MNGEVISLCAR
+1 MSVDVISLCSR
-12 AKLAILRKPRRNAI
+12 AWLAIFRKPRRNAI

-37 LVSQAGISASVEGA
+37 LVSQAGISASVDDA
-51 RNRIQSSIGLGFT
+51 RNHLQSSIGLGFT

-76 QSNTNS
+76 KMNANS

-92 PQDLAANEGIDSSQI
+92 PQDLDANEGIDSSQI
-107 RKFAAISGVK
+107 RKFAAIPGVK

-132 QLVLSA
+132 QIVLPL
-138 QGPRLDDDVLAHAAG
+138 QGPRLDDDVLVHAAG

-180 NRSSGRAI
+180 NRSAGRAI

-198 LKIGSTIILKQGF
+198 LKIGSTITLKQGF
-211 NVKVRVVGIFA
+211 NVKVSVVGIFA

-232 SDTSENRIFTD
+232 SDASENRIFTD
-243 LSSALSLAGSSKRGV
+243 LSSALFLAGSAKRSV
-258 LRCVVERSDLLASA
+258 LRCVVERSDLLANA
-272 IRETK
+272 IRQSKT
-277 SIAGKWA
+277 IAGKWA
-284 DVEQNASQLSDVINS
+284 DVEQNASQLSGVINS

-317 GILVLG
+317 GVLVLG

-329 VRGRMH
+329 VRARMH

-342 IGLSRA
+342 IGLSKA
-348 IIVSQLLVEI
+348 VIVSQLLVEI
-358 AILNIVSFV
+358 VILNIVSFI

-382 VILHSADSSFIADGM
+382 AILHSANSSFIADGVA
-397 PVLPLLQTLAAFV
+397 VLPLTQTFIAFV
-410 MGLFISIVALLVAV
+410 IGLLISIVALIISVI
-424 LPILIKKPRQI
+424 PMFIKKPRQI
-435 LSTMSQQKCSCVC
+435 LSAMS
-448 EFSTKNTIANSA
+448 
-460 IV
+460 

>member
-1 MNGEVISLCAR
+1 MSVDVISLCSR
-12 AKLAILRKPRRNAI
+12 AWLAIFRKPRRNAI

-37 LVSQAGISASVEGA
+37 LVSQAGISASVEDA
-51 RNRIQSSIGLGFT
+51 RNHLQSSIGLGFT

-76 QSNTNS
+76 KMNANS

-92 PQDLAANEGIDSSQI
+92 PQDLDANEGIDSSQI

-132 QLVLSA
+132 QIVLPL

-180 NRSSGRAI
+180 NRSAGRAI

-198 LKIGSTIILKQGF
+198 LKIGSTITLKQGF
-211 NVKVRVVGIFA
+211 NVKVSVVGIFA

-232 SDTSENRIFTD
+232 SDASENRIFTD

-258 LRCVVERSDLLASA
+258 LRCVVERSDLLANA
-272 IRETK
+272 IRQAKT
-277 SIAGKWA
+277 IAGKWS
-284 DVEQNASQLSDVINS
+284 DVEQNASQLSSVINS

-307 QMIFVALSFV
+307 QMIFVVLSFV

-329 VRGRMH
+329 VRARMH

-342 IGLSRA
+342 IGLSKA
-348 IIVSQLLVEI
+348 VIVSQLLVEI
-358 AILNIVSFV
+358 VILNIVSFI

-382 VILHSADSSFIADGM
+382 AILHSANSSFIADGVA
-397 PVLPLLQTLAAFV
+397 VLPLTQTFIAFV
-410 MGLFISIVALLVAV
+410 IGLLISIVALIIAV
-424 LPILIKKPRQI
+424 LPIFIKKPRQI
-435 LSTMSQQKCSCVC
+435 LSAMS
-448 EFSTKNTIANSA
+448 
-460 IV
+460 